1 MTRSSPSTSFSPVI
15 VIPSISNTH
24 ALIAHRLYV
33 MLIYSTI
40 HKHTPQSAFI
50 LSLMC
55 AASHAHLTGTEWI
68 TLKIQNLYYMSLSKP
83 GASAEQV
90 QASSLSKHIRSIVT

>member
-1 MTRSSPSTSFSPVI
+1 
-15 VIPSISNTH
+15 
-24 ALIAHRLYV
+24 

-40 HKHTPQSAFI
+40 HKHTPQSAFL

-55 AASHAHLTGTEWI
+55 DASHAHLTGTDLI
-68 TLKIQNLYYMSLSKP
+68 TLIIQTLYYMTLSKP

>member
-1 MTRSSPSTSFSPVI
+1 
-15 VIPSISNTH
+15 
-24 ALIAHRLYV
+24 

-40 HKHTPQSAFI
+40 YKHIPQSAFL

-55 AASHAHLTGTEWI
+55 AASHAHLTGTDLI
-68 TLKIQNLYYMSLSKP
+68 TLIIQTLYYMTLSKP